1 MPREQVPK
9 TLAAFDVALQP
20 AVVDYASPLK
30 LFEYLAV
37 GLPIIAPDLPNI
49 REVLTNAHNALL
61 FDERDAGDFVRCL
74 SQMCNDSGAQVPS
87 VCSRRRN
94 DCRAGPDLAAQRR
107 TGDGTCDWPARDLTG
122 GEAMRDILLT
132 LIVVGALPAMVYLPF
147 VGLLFWMWLGFMNPH
162 RLTWGFAFDF
172 PFVQLAALA
181 TILGLMIS
189 KESRRFPWNPVTVV
203 WVVLIGLDDH
213 HDDLRHEPGHGLAGV
228 VAVPQDPDHG
238 RRHAAA
244 ARLAKATLDGHLV
257 IAGSICFYGVKGGI
271 FTLLTGGQHMVLGPR
286 RSFIGG
292 NTEVAFA
299 IVIALPLLWWVRT
312 QLTHRWLRAGIAV
325 AFALSVI
332 SVLGSY
338 SRGAVLAVS
347 AMLGFLW
354 LRSSGKLL
362 TGVVG
367 AAALVIGL
375 SLMPEKWF
383 DRMGTIGGELDRS
396 EQGRINA
403 WWFAYNLANDRPLIG
418 GGFRVFSPE
427 HFQKYA
433 PDPEFFRDAHS
444 IFFEVLGE
452 HGYVGLVLFVLLG
465 VTAVLYAWRCER
477 LARRDPDLDWARGL
491 LRMSQVALVGYVVG
505 GLFLGLAYFDLP
517 YAIMALIVAT
527 GVLVRKDV
535 RLRASAPAA
544 TGSVRNDVPG
554 AGTAGSHVT

>member
-1 MPREQVPK
+1 
-9 TLAAFDVALQP
+9 
-20 AVVDYASPLK
+20 
-30 LFEYLAV
+30 
-37 GLPIIAPDLPNI
+37 
-49 REVLTNAHNALL
+49 
-61 FDERDAGDFVRCL
+61 
-74 SQMCNDSGAQVPS
+74 
-87 VCSRRRN
+87 
-94 DCRAGPDLAAQRR
+94 
-107 TGDGTCDWPARDLTG
+107 
-122 GEAMRDILLT
+122 MRDILLT
-132 LIVVGALPAMVYLPF
+132 MIVIGALPAMVYLPF

-172 PFVQLAALA
+172 PFVQAAAIA
-181 TILGLMIS
+181 TVLGLIVS
-189 KESRRFPWNPVTVV
+189 KEPRRFPWNPVTLI
-203 WVVLIGLDDH
+203 WAVLILWTTVTTIFALSPDTAWPAWWQFMKIQAMVTVMLLLLDS
-213 HDDLRHEPGHGLAGV
+213 RHRLWLA
-228 VAVPQDPDHG
+228 
-238 RRHAAA
+238 
-244 ARLAKATLDGHLV
+244 TLV

-312 QLTHRWLRAGIAV
+312 QLTQRWLRVAIAV

-332 SVLGSY
+332 AVLGSY

-362 TGVVG
+362 TGAVG
-367 AAALVIGL
+367 AVALLIGL

-403 WWFAYNLANDRPLIG
+403 WWFAFRLANDRPLIG
-418 GGFRVFSPE
+418 GGFRAFSPE
-427 HFQKYA
+427 HFQRYA

-452 HGYVGLVLFVLLG
+452 HGYMGLVLFVLLG
-465 VTAVLYAWRCER
+465 VSAVLYAWRSER
-477 LARRDPDLDWARGL
+477 LARHDPNLDWARGL

-527 GVLVRKDV
+527 GVVVRRDA
-535 RLRASAPAA
+535 R
-544 TGSVRNDVPG
+544 VRNPVAEAAPEPIRHDLAGSG
-554 AGTAGSHVT
+554 AAGSHAT